1 MNDNGYVYVLMNPSL
16 NKLVKIGKSTR
27 TPEVRAQE
35 LSTATGVPTPFTV
48 VYDCFFEN
56 CSNAEVFVHTF
67 LENKGYRVSDNRE
80 FFEVSIKD
88 AVDAVMEAKNH
99 FGEFIKNEDN
109 EIEIEIPTSEVLDSF
124 LDSLDGLERT
134 EKNGDPGKIMLMM
147 GLNHYLG
154 INGELQ
160 DYEEALIYFDKA
172 LKLGESDAY
181 LKIGI
186 MYKFGLGVKENESKA
201 FKYFKEGAKNGS
213 IDCYGEIARIMEAQ
227 EHIENA
233 KKSWKRYFELSKS
246 IDYTYAGNYLMFII
260 DNKLDFNYKDK
271 VVEFK
276 DEILGSYKEL
286 RDEQEEEWDYNYY
299 DGYIKKIKKLLR
311 SDKKKKEK
319 KDERD
324 EKIEKG
330 EISKPSKKSFWDLL
344 K

>member
-1 MNDNGYVYVLMNPSL
+1 MNDNGYVYVLMNPSM
-16 NKLVKIGKSTR
+16 KGLVKIGKSTR
-27 TPEVRAQE
+27 TPQQRADE
-35 LSTATGVPTPFTV
+35 LSSTTGVPTPFVV
-48 VYDCFFEN
+48 VYDYYFES
-56 CSNAEVFVHTF
+56 CTKAEQYIHTY
-67 LENKGYRVSDNRE
+67 LEEKGFRVSGKRE
-80 FFEVSIKD
+80 FFEIPVKD

-134 EKNGDPGKIMLMM
+134 EKNGDPGKIMLLM
-147 GLNHYLG
+147 GLNHFLG
-154 INGELQ
+154 LDGELQ
-160 DYEEALIYFDKA
+160 DYEEALIYFEKA

-181 LKIGI
+181 LKIGS
-186 MYKFGLGVKENESKA
+186 MYKYGQGVKENESQA

-213 IDCYGEIARIMEAQ
+213 IDCYGEIARIMEKQ
-227 EHIENA
+227 ENIENT

-246 IDYTYAGNYLMFII
+246 INYTYAGDYLMFII

-276 DEILGSYKEL
+276 DEILGNLKEM
-286 RDEQEEEWDYNYY
+286 RDEEEEEWEYNYY
-299 DGYIKKIKKLLR
+299 DGYIKKIKKLLK
-311 SDKKKKEK
+311 SDKKKKKK
-319 KDERD
+319 KD
-324 EKIEKG
+324 